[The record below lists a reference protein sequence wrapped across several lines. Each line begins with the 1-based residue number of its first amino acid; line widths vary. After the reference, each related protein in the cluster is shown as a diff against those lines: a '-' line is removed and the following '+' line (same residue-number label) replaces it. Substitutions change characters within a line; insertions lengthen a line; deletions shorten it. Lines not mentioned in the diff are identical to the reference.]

1 MKEYIKKFE
10 TAESADN
17 YAITDIPFTTTISG
31 ETPQN
36 IRCNTEG
43 MKLVNDDGV
52 VSVEEASNLITFTVV
67 YCAQKSGA
75 GSVTNTFIEQCES
88 GTTIA
93 EFINNSDYNT
103 QIIDYN
109 GSLNNKYSQNEFS
122 SGSWFKGFFVE
133 PISDLWGMARNHPE
147 QHWLQPDY
155 VFQNGA
161 TYYYYDYATCL
172 LGDTKV
178 TMADGSTKEIKDIE
192 LNDSVLSLD
201 LTTGEQVVR
210 KVIFTDASENK
221 KSISW
226 DEWEFSDGTIIKT
239 TYRHEFYNVEAGK
252 FKYLDEWNMGEHT
265 YKLDG
270 TTPELIKHTIHE
282 EVVNHYKI
290 TLEGSNNFFA
300 NGLLTGDR
308 YCNNLEINLQN
319 VD

>member
-52 VSVEEASNLITFTVV
+52 VSVEEASSLITFTVM
-67 YCAQKSGA
+67 YNNQKAGA
-75 GSVTNTFIEQCES
+75 WEVIDTFVEQCES

-93 EFINNSDYNT
+93 DFVNNSDYNT
-103 QIIDYN
+103 QHEYPGGYLI
-109 GSLNNKYSQNEFS
+109 NKYDQNGFNNP
-122 SGSWFKGFFVE
+122 SGFKGFFTE
-133 PISDLWGMARNHPE
+133 PISDLCGMNHPE
-147 QHWLQPDY
+147 QHWLQPDH

-161 TYYYYDYATCL
+161 TYYYYYYETCL

-226 DEWEFSDGTIIKT
+226 DEWEFSDSTIIKT

>member
-17 YAITDIPFTTTISG
+17 YAITGIPFTTTISG

-52 VSVEEASNLITFTVV
+52 VSVEEASSLITFTVM
-67 YCAQKSGA
+67 YNNQKAGA
-75 GSVTNTFIEQCES
+75 WEVIDTFVEQCES

-93 EFINNSDYNT
+93 DFVNNSDYNT
-103 QIIDYN
+103 QHEYPGGYLI
-109 GSLNNKYSQNEFS
+109 NKYDQNGFNNP
-122 SGSWFKGFFVE
+122 SGFKGFFTE
-133 PISDLWGMARNHPE
+133 PISDLRGMNHPE
-147 QHWLQPDY
+147 QHWLQPDH

-161 TYYYYDYATCL
+161 TYYYYYYETCL

>member
-17 YAITDIPFTTTISG
+17 YAITGIPFTTTISG

-52 VSVEEASNLITFTVV
+52 VSVEEASSLITFTVM
-67 YCAQKSGA
+67 YNNQNGA
-75 GSVTNTFIEQCES
+75 WEVIDTFVEQCES

-93 EFINNSDYNT
+93 DFVNNSDYNT
-103 QIIDYN
+103 QHEYPGGYLI
-109 GSLNNKYSQNEFS
+109 NKYDQNGFNNP
-122 SGSWFKGFFVE
+122 SGFKGFFTE
-133 PISDLWGMARNHPE
+133 PISDLRGMNHPE
-147 QHWLQPDY
+147 QHWLQPDH

-161 TYYYYDYATCL
+161 TYYYYYYETCL